1 MKVKIYADGADI
13 NGMLEEYNKGVVSG
27 FTTNPSLM
35 KKSGVKDYKIFAKE
49 VTGKIKDLSVSF
61 EVFGD
66 DFETMKKEAL
76 ILKEYGKNVFVKIP
90 IQNTK
95 GESSI
100 PLIKELS
107 SLGVNVNVTA
117 IFTIQQVK
125 DVVCA
130 VSENSNTIVSIFA
143 GRIADLGVNPI
154 PIMEEAVKLVKT
166 KKNIELLWASTRE
179 VYNIVQADELGVDII
194 TVQNDLL
201 KKIADFGKDLNQRS
215 LETVIDFNKD
225 VKYLGFSIL

>member
-1 MKVKIYADGADI
+1 MKIKIYADGADI
-13 NGMLEEYNKGVVSG
+13 NGMLEEYNKGIVSG

-35 KKSGVKDYKIFAKE
+35 KKAGVKDYKTFAKE
-49 VTGKIKDLSVSF
+49 VTSKIKDLSVSF

-76 ILKEYGKNVFVKIP
+76 ILKEYGENVFVKIP

-107 SLGVNVNVTA
+107 SLGVNVNATA
-117 IFTIQQVK
+117 IFTVEQVK
-125 DVVCA
+125 EVVNA
-130 VSENSNTIVSIFA
+130 VSEESNTIISVFA
-143 GRIADLGVNPI
+143 GRIADLGVNPM
-154 PIMEEAVKLVKT
+154 PIMEESLKLVKT
-166 KKNIELLWASTRE
+166 KKNVELLWASTRE
-179 VYNIVQADELGVDII
+179 VYNIIQADELGVDII

-201 KKIADFGKDLNQRS
+201 KKMNDFGKDLNQRS
-215 LETVIDFNKD
+215 LETVIDFNND
-225 VKYLGFSIL
+225 VKSLGFSIL

>member
-35 KKSGVKDYKIFAKE
+35 KKAGVKDYKIFAKE

-154 PIMEEAVKLVKT
+154 PIMEEAVKHVKT

>member
-1 MKVKIYADGADI
+1 MKIKIYADGADI
-13 NGMLEEYNKGVVSG
+13 NGMLEEYNKGIVSG

-35 KKSGVKDYKIFAKE
+35 KKAGVKDYKTFAKE
-49 VTGKIKDLSVSF
+49 VTSKIKDLSVSF

-76 ILKEYGKNVFVKIP
+76 ILKEYGENVFVKIP

-107 SLGVNVNVTA
+107 LLGVNVNATA
-117 IFTIQQVK
+117 IFTVEQVK
-125 DVVCA
+125 EVVNA
-130 VSENSNTIVSIFA
+130 VSEESNTIISVFA
-143 GRIADLGVNPI
+143 GRIADLGVNPM
-154 PIMEEAVKLVKT
+154 PIMEESLKLVKT
-166 KKNIELLWASTRE
+166 KKNVELLWASTRE
-179 VYNIVQADELGVDII
+179 VYNIIQADELGVDII

-201 KKIADFGKDLNQRS
+201 KKMNDFGKDLNQRS
-215 LETVIDFNKD
+215 LETVIDFNND
-225 VKYLGFSIL
+225 VKSLGFSIL

>member
-35 KKSGVKDYKIFAKE
+35 KKAGVKDYKIFAKE
-49 VTGKIKDLSVSF
+49 VTSKIKDLSVSF

-130 VSENSNTIVSIFA
+130 VSENANTIVSIFA

>member
-35 KKSGVKDYKIFAKE
+35 KKAGVKDYKIFAKE

>member
-13 NGMLEEYNKGVVSG
+13 NGMLEEYNKGFVSG

-35 KKSGVKDYKIFAKE
+35 KKAGVKDYKIFAKE
-49 VTGKIKDLSVSF
+49 VTSKIKDLSVSF

-130 VSENSNTIVSIFA
+130 VSENANTIVSIFA

>member
-1 MKVKIYADGADI
+1 MKIKIYADGVDI
-13 NGMLEEYNKGVVSG
+13 NGMLEEYNKGIVSG

-35 KKSGVKDYKIFAKE
+35 KKAGVKDYKTFAKE
-49 VTGKIKDLSVSF
+49 VTSKIKDLSVSF

-76 ILKEYGKNVFVKIP
+76 ILKEYGENVFVKIP

-117 IFTIQQVK
+117 IFTVEQVK
-125 DVVCA
+125 EVVKV
-130 VSENSNTIVSIFA
+130 VSEESNTIVSVFA
-143 GRIADLGVNPI
+143 GRIADVGKNPI
-154 PIMEEAVKLVKT
+154 PIMQESLKLVKS
-166 KKNIELLWASTRE
+166 KKNVELLWASTRE
-179 VYNIVQADELGVDII
+179 VYNIIQADELGVDII

-215 LETVIDFNKD
+215 LETVIDFNND
-225 VKYLGFSIL
+225 VKSLGFSIL